1 MAKLSL
7 LLALY
12 AAALVTYVA
21 FFRPAPGTDE
31 GAGAADS
38 AAEEA
43 AWRRKV
49 VDRARLEAR
58 EEIQPKL
65 VELEAWRGRI
75 ETIRGEMQDHL
86 VDLDAWIEETA
97 QLSSGGLE
105 DLKER
110 LRGFE
115 GTGVKLQEI
124 ALQIEALAKRV
135 KALEDRPPVVREII
149 RTESGPAK
157 PTGPAVP
164 TLPQEDVE
172 DPKVVQKK
180 VAQAMADLASDE
192 PAKLWAA
199 INTTRKYEVLE
210 AAPQLIAILQDH
222 KNILMRRAAA
232 QALGAVRSA
241 DAVVPLMDAMGDRDD
256 GLGEYANTAVL
267 EITGFDS
274 GMEAGDRIKAR
285 RRARTAV
292 VAWWRQHEPEVRE
305 RLGQPKG

>member
-7 LLALY
+7 VLALY
-12 AAALVTYVA
+12 AAAVVTYIA
-21 FFRPAPGTDE
+21 FVKPAPAG
-31 GAGAADS
+31 GAAGGDP
-38 AAEEA
+38 AAAADDA

-49 VDRARLEAR
+49 VERARLEAR

-65 VELEAWRGRI
+65 AELEAWRGRI

-115 GTGVKLQEI
+115 GIGVKLQEI
-124 ALQIEALAKRV
+124 GLRIDALTKRV
-135 KALEDRPPVVREII
+135 KELEERPPVVKEII

-157 PTGPAVP
+157 PTGPKVP
-164 TLPQEDVE
+164 TLPEEDVE
-172 DPKVVQKK
+172 DPKVVQQK
-180 VAQAMADLASDE
+180 VAEAMADLASDE
-192 PAKLWAA
+192 PGKLWAA
-199 INTTRKYEVLE
+199 INTVRKYEVLA
-210 AAPQLIAILQDH
+210 AAPHLIGILENH

-241 DAVVPLMDAMGDRDD
+241 DAVVPLTDAMGDRDD
-256 GLGEYANTAVL
+256 GLGEYANAAVR

-274 GMEAGDRIKAR
+274 GMEAETGSRPA
-285 RRARTAV
+285 AGP
-292 VAWWRQHEPEVRE
+292 EP
-305 RLGQPKG
+305 P